1 MRGNHILS
9 QQAKSIENIWWQKIN
24 IDWMNE
30 EKLFPPGKICWK
42 KYWEKISIDTVNEE
56 KFFPRVKSIEK
67 NIEKS

>member
-1 MRGNHILS
+1 MNG
-9 QQAKSIENIWWQKIN
+9 EKI
-24 IDWMNE
+24 
-30 EKLFPPGKICWK
+30 FPLGKICWK